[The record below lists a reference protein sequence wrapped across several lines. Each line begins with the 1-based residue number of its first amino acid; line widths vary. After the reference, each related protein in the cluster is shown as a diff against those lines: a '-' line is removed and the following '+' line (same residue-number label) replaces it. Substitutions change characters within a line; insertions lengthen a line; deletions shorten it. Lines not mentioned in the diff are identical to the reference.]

1 MTSRLVVSEEGV
13 SYGGPQKLRPALGE
27 LSGVVGDRE
36 PMNVE
41 LFVVNSVDEF
51 SLSRRSVNPWGVGT
65 RAPRRPVP
73 LDGVGRDGNN
83 HRRPYPVRV
92 WEGSASTT
100 RGLSPPTVRQG
111 RRHIMSSF
119 TLWPEIAGS
128 SPEVTLGGRKIQK
141 DWTLRPSRRG
151 WWSTSNL
158 NRYSEGHRFL
168 YICLQSV
175 QPRPLFGRSWLLS
188 NRKDRRGR
196 STTTTAP
203 RWLRP
208 QDLHWCLVFNPGPR
222 LGLVSQGLVSVSP
235 DFHVE
240 RILND

>member
-1 MTSRLVVSEEGV
+1 MVRDVSSLMYNVKFLLRLTAAHNDSTSTGPRKLTQLELGTILYVKEATRTCSLMTSRLVVSEEGV

-73 LDGVGRDGNN
+73 LDGAGRDGNN

-119 TLWPEIAGS
+119 TL
-128 SPEVTLGGRKIQK
+128 
-141 DWTLRPSRRG
+141 
-151 WWSTSNL
+151 
-158 NRYSEGHRFL
+158 
-168 YICLQSV
+168 
-175 QPRPLFGRSWLLS
+175 
-188 NRKDRRGR
+188 
-196 STTTTAP
+196 
-203 RWLRP
+203 
-208 QDLHWCLVFNPGPR
+208 
-222 LGLVSQGLVSVSP
+222 
-235 DFHVE
+235 
-240 RILND
+240 